1 MFKNLQPGDYTVEEF
16 RVSRPI
22 EIDFDSRL
30 PEDRIDVLK
39 GVFQPP
45 PFLARQYEQSSER
58 NGEDGPYKKMVYDL
72 IHHLYYNDG
81 TIYDRFGIENHR
93 DIILDHFDENNGQIT
108 VVKVAPTTYGEKIKP
123 GSVRFVFGTN
133 EPVSIAEDRVVTDDG
148 NGNLFASN
156 GVIVGNV
163 FYSNGVIVFTKRA
176 ASQDESVIYTYF
188 PDYAQFTP
196 ESGGIDFKGFD
207 RFFLEFENRLTHFE
221 HEIKCEVLQSEF
233 NGTTNPTI
241 EDNNGEL
248 VEYAASDDF
257 RPYITT
263 VGLYDEFLNL
273 VVVGKLSRPLR
284 KPEATPL
291 TITVKFDT

>member
-1 MFKNLQPGDYTVEEF
+1 MFKNIQPEDYTVEEF
-16 RVSRPI
+16 RVSRKI
-22 EIDFDSRL
+22 EINYDDAL
-30 PEDRIDVLK
+30 PEDRIDVLR
-39 GVFQPP
+39 GTFQSP
-45 PFLARQYEQSSER
+45 PFRAEQYEQPVER

-81 TIYDRFGIENHR
+81 TIYDRFGVENHR
-93 DIILDHFDENNGQIT
+93 DIILDHIDEDTEDIL

-123 GSVRFVFGTN
+123 GSLRFEFPTDDPASVADAG
-133 EPVSIAEDRVVTDDG
+133 VVTDDG
-148 NGNLFASN
+148 KGNLFAQN

-176 ASQDESVIYTYF
+176 AAQDQSVIYTYF
-188 PDYAQFTP
+188 PDYAQFVP
-196 ESGGIDFKGFD
+196 EQGGIDFKGFQN
-207 RFFLEFENRLTHFE
+207 FYMEFENRLTYFE
-221 HEIKCEVLQSEF
+221 HEIKCEVLQHEF

-241 EDNNGEL
+241 EDENGDL
-248 VEYAASDDF
+248 VEYADSDDF

-273 VVVGKLSRPLR
+273 VAVGKLSQPLR
-284 KPEATPL
+284 KPEAMPL